1 MVAVRFVN
9 FAQDLSLPLI
19 IIEVDS
25 EIIIKTLC
33 SEDESFSSYGHLIA
47 EAKLSTVS
55 FYSFCVS
62 HIHRKGNSVARNLAR
77 HTRHVN
83 GLMVWIE
90 DIPPHI
96 NSILLA
102 VFG

>member
-25 EIIIKTLC
+25 KINIKTLC
-33 SEDESFSSYGHLIA
+33 SKDESFSSNGHLIA

-62 HIHRKGNSVARNLAR
+62 HIHRQSNSVARNLAR
-77 HTRHVN
+77 HVS

-90 DIPPHI
+90 DVPPHI